1 VTVRPLKGQTPDVI
15 GLNFETKRDRSSDT
29 EAMATFDI
37 SDKVVGDV
45 AVVTITG
52 DITPGR
58 IEGVLSGRM
67 LGLVNKGHKKL
78 VLNLEGIP
86 TIDSIGLGEIVRSYT
101 SVVRHGARLKLAAV
115 PRKIVDLLRVTR
127 LIMAF
132 ELAPSEADAIA
143 SFK

>member
-1 VTVRPLKGQTPDVI
+1 
-15 GLNFETKRDRSSDT
+15 
-29 EAMATFDI
+29 MATFDI

-67 LGLVNKGHKKL
+67 LALVNKGHKKL
-78 VLNLEGIP
+78 VLNLAGIP
-86 TIDSIGLGEIVRSYT
+86 TIDSVGLGEIVRSYT